1 MTGAESLLPVADR
14 ARVRRAALRLVR
26 ADGRAFVA
34 ALLLNALAAGAGLV
48 GPWLVGRIVDD
59 VRGGQGVGAVD
70 RLAPW
75 ILVCALA
82 QLLLARW
89 ARDVGYR
96 FGERTLARVRE
107 QYVERVLALPASVV
121 ERAGTGDLTAR
132 GTADVAI
139 VGTTLR
145 DVGPEL
151 LVSTVQAL
159 FVLVAVFA
167 LDPLLG
173 AFGLLGLTPIWL
185 ALRWYLRRA
194 RDGYLAEGAA
204 TSQVAE
210 IVASTAAGARTVEAF
225 GLQERRTAASRD
237 ALEQSRRTRF
247 YTLFLR
253 TVFFP
258 AVEVTYT
265 VPVVG
270 VLLLGGWLHQRGTIG
285 VGAVVA
291 AALYL
296 RQFTEPLDQIL
307 MRVEQLQSSSASF
320 ARVEGLAQAPPGK
333 PTGTAP
339 PPCGDTGGLS
349 RAGDEDTGGPARSA
363 VGGAKG
369 PAPASGRRAA
379 DPAQA
384 GDRDTAE
391 PTRPG
396 HSDTRGP
403 ARTGGGNT
411 GGPAQAS
418 GGNTAGPARAG
429 GSDAAGPSPARR
441 GESARPVHAHGG
453 DSARL
458 AQAPCGE
465 SGARSPVP
473 ADDRIDVRGVRYAY
487 ERGGE
492 VLRGVDLT
500 VRPGERLA
508 VVGPSGAGKT
518 TLSRLLAGVDR
529 PGTGTVTVGGVPVA
543 DLEPELLRRQVVLVT
558 QEHHVFL
565 GTVRDNLL
573 IAEPDA
579 TDDDLWA
586 ALATVGADDWVRDLP
601 DGLDTRLGAGG
612 RPTDGSQAQQL
623 ALARVVLADPHT
635 LILDEATALLDPTT
649 ARHAER
655 ALAAVLQGRTV
666 IAIAHRLHTAHD
678 ADRVAVM
685 EDGRLTELGTHEDL
699 VTADGP
705 YAALWRTW
713 HGDTTER

>member
-1 MTGAESLLPVADR
+1 MTAGEGLLPVADR
-14 ARVRRAALRLVR
+14 AGVRRATVRLVR
-26 ADGRAFVA
+26 ADGRAFTA
-34 ALLLNALAAGAGLV
+34 ALVLNALAAGAGLA
-48 GPWLVGRIVDD
+48 GPWLVGRIIDE
-59 VRGGQGVGAVD
+59 VRAGHGVGAVD
-70 RLAPW
+70 GPALL

-89 ARDVGYR
+89 ARYVGHR

-107 QYVERVLALPASVV
+107 EYVDRVLALPASVV

-132 GTADVAI
+132 GTADVAT

-145 DVGPEL
+145 DVGPDL
-151 LVSTVQAL
+151 LVNTVQAL
-159 FVLVAVFA
+159 FVLGAVFA

-173 AFGLLGLTPIWL
+173 LFGVVCLTPVWV

-204 TSQVAE
+204 NSEVAE

-225 GLQERRTAASRD
+225 RLRGRRIRASRD
-237 ALEQSRRTRF
+237 ALERSRRARL
-247 YTLFLR
+247 YTLRLR

-270 VLLLGGWLHQRGTIG
+270 VLLLGGWLHQRGAVG

-307 MRVEQLQSSSASF
+307 MRVEQLQSSGASF
-320 ARVEGLAQAPPGK
+320 ARVEGLARAPR
-333 PTGTAP
+333 T
-339 PPCGDTGGLS
+339 D
-349 RAGDEDTGGPARSA
+349 PADA
-363 VGGAKG
+363 C
-369 PAPASGRRAA
+369 PAPAG
-379 DPAQA
+379 
-384 GDRDTAE
+384 
-391 PTRPG
+391 
-396 HSDTRGP
+396 
-403 ARTGGGNT
+403 
-411 GGPAQAS
+411 
-418 GGNTAGPARAG
+418 
-429 GSDAAGPSPARR
+429 
-441 GESARPVHAHGG
+441 
-453 DSARL
+453 
-458 AQAPCGE
+458 
-465 SGARSPVP
+465 
-473 ADDRIDVRGVRYAY
+473 DRIDVRGVRYAY

-518 TLSRLLAGVDR
+518 TLSRLLAGIDS
-529 PGTGTVTVGGVPVA
+529 PGAGSVTVGGVPIA
-543 DLEPELLRRQVVLVT
+543 SLEPELLRRQVVLVT

-573 IAEPDA
+573 IAEPAA
-579 TDDDLWA
+579 TDTALWA
-586 ALATVGADDWVRDLP
+586 ALTAVGADDWVRALP
-601 DGLDTRLGAGG
+601 ASLDTVLGPGG
-612 RPTDGSQAQQL
+612 HPTDASQAQQL

-635 LILDEATALLDPTT
+635 LILDEATAMLDPTT

-655 ALAAVLQGRTV
+655 ALAAVLASRTV

-699 VTADGP
+699 VRAGGA
-705 YAALWRTW
+705 YASLWRTW
-713 HGDTTER
+713 HGDGAAD